1 VLQVIANLMVRPRR
15 VRFKVL
21 VAALK
26 TDDRYGEKDH
36 AMINQA
42 LDEARAYIMIV
53 TLPILIPVA
62 LFSLAVTGIC
72 RGLRFTERWSPLE
85 AIELM
90 RCRDH
95 ELKLLH
101 DVTNSRGTVRG
112 DPRYR
117 RLSELAFEI
126 EVLRW
131 PLVSLVTVAI
141 SLPALVLYF
150 VAYGPREVIL
160 ILPQLEF
167 WFMRR
172 LRLPKPTSFEL

>member
-36 AMINQA
+36 AMIDQA
-42 LDEARAYIMIV
+42 LDEARADVMVV
-53 TLPILIPVA
+53 TIPILIPVA
-62 LFSLAVTGIC
+62 LFSLAVTGIG
-72 RGLRFTERWSPLE
+72 RGLRFTERSSPLE
-85 AIELM
+85 TIELV
-90 RCRDH
+90 RFRDH
-95 ELKLLH
+95 ELRLLDDLAH
-101 DVTNSRGTVRG
+101 SRGIVRG
-112 DPRYR
+112 DPRFR
-117 RLSELAFEI
+117 RLSELAVEI

-141 SLPALVLYF
+141 SLPALVLYL
-150 VAYGPREVIL
+150 VAYGPREAIL

>member
-36 AMINQA
+36 DMIDQA
-42 LDEARAYIMIV
+42 LDEARADIMIV